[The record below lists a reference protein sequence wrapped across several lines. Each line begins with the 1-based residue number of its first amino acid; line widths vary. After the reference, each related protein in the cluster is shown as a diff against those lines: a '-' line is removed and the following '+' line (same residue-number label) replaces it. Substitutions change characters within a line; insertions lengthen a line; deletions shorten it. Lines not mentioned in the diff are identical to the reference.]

1 MMRFRAIL
9 NDPGNLNAERPVQ
22 ILTNSR
28 KDVDE
33 WALGNNQSP
42 GVLAKAVSDDACVIV
57 FQATEQIVGHIQKR
71 KPEKPPEEKKP

>member
-9 NDPGNLNAERPVQ
+9 NDPGNAEAERPVQ

-57 FQATEQIVGHIQKR
+57 FQASEQVVACIE
-71 KPEKPPEEKKP
+71 KPKPDKPPEEKKA